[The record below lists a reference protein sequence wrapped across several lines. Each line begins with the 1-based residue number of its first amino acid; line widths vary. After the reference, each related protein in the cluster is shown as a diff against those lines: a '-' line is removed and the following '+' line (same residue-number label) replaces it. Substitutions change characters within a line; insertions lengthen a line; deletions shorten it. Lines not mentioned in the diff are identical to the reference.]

1 MRCPTRAS
9 LRASTLSV
17 LARAPQAR
25 AKSRAC
31 FGLMQTTGSL
41 WSVQR
46 VEHVTLKPAACFKQ
60 HQGGVFA
67 KPHHFMEPRLV
78 VAQQGDLVAAT
89 AGQVKGVFANIG
101 SYQRLTQGT
110 VLWVGWEPSDGP
122 RLSTCGGVV
131 PPNCSGLLSKGT
143 QAGRTNATRRSFPTQ
158 RHTIYQACSHPDSSA
173 VCTYKRHWVGAEAGE
188 SETWDVVGSE
198 PRGRCSLLQL
208 VGSAFRRPLRKVDS
222 LARLHVRGR
231 THRWG
236 WCCLEV

>member
-1 MRCPTRAS
+1 MRRHFSAARFLTSC
-9 LRASTLSV
+9 LRRHQQRFQLD
-17 LARAPQAR
+17 LRGIWG
-25 AKSRAC
+25 
-31 FGLMQTTGSL
+31 GLSL
-41 WSVQR
+41 WDHALSNQGEPAGIDVVGLGSGSTSPCKITGLFWVDADHGELVVVQR

-131 PPNCSGLLSKGT
+131 PPNLPKE
-143 QAGRTNATRRSFPTQ
+143 RTPIT
-158 RHTIYQACSHPDSSA
+158 
-173 VCTYKRHWVGAEAGE
+173 
-188 SETWDVVGSE
+188 
-198 PRGRCSLLQL
+198 
-208 VGSAFRRPLRKVDS
+208 
-222 LARLHVRGR
+222 
-231 THRWG
+231 
-236 WCCLEV
+236 

>member
-1 MRCPTRAS
+1 MRRHFSAARFLTSC
-9 LRASTLSV
+9 LRRHQQRFQLD
-17 LARAPQAR
+17 LRGIWG
-25 AKSRAC
+25 
-31 FGLMQTTGSL
+31 GLSL
-41 WSVQR
+41 WDHALSNQGEPAGIDVVGLGSGSTSPCKITGLFWVDADHGELVVVQR

-143 QAGRTNATRRSFPTQ
+143 QAWRTNATRRSFPTQ

-173 VCTYKRHWVGAEAGE
+173 VCTYKRHGCW
-188 SETWDVVGSE
+188 W
-198 PRGRCSLLQL
+198 
-208 VGSAFRRPLRKVDS
+208 
-222 LARLHVRGR
+222 
-231 THRWG
+231 
-236 WCCLEV
+236 

>member
-1 MRCPTRAS
+1 
-9 LRASTLSV
+9 
-17 LARAPQAR
+17 
-25 AKSRAC
+25 
-31 FGLMQTTGSL
+31 MQTTGSL

-143 QAGRTNATRRSFPTQ
+143 QAWRTNATRRSFPDPAA
-158 RHTIYQACSHPDSSA
+158 YDLP
-173 VCTYKRHWVGAEAGE
+173 
-188 SETWDVVGSE
+188 
-198 PRGRCSLLQL
+198 SLL
-208 VGSAFRRPLRKVDS
+208 PP
-222 LARLHVRGR
+222 RL
-231 THRWG
+231 
-236 WCCLEV
+236 